1 MPIAPPELPTRGRLK
16 PDFRLLGLVVGFRI
30 AQADENEQF
39 VDRKTLTIARILQ
52 SLVGLIPPSWDGA
65 SK

>member
-16 PDFRLLGLVVGFRI
+16 PDFRLLGLVVGI